1 MRNMSNSIQR
11 IGFSKKAGLSVAAV
25 AVILPMAACSSS
37 DDNSS
42 TDKPSPVAQIDQL
55 TGTST
60 AVLLDAGFADA
71 LKSLKVTPGVVGDAT
86 LADGSVSFPITGG
99 NVTYYEPGSVSP
111 YVQGIVEH
119 DGSGLSLTA
128 GGTEVDLTDFAID
141 PGTSKLYGDVSVNGK
156 SAATH
161 AFIFQLDGRTL
172 KPLQTEGDM
181 AILEGTKV
189 EVSPDAAALLNETFK
204 TDGVTEGL
212 LVGTA
217 KITINTK

>member
-1 MRNMSNSIQR
+1 MSTTTTTLT
-11 IGFSKKAGLSVAAV
+11 KKMLLGTAA
-25 AVILPMAACSSS
+25 AAIILPLAACGS
-37 DDNSS
+37 DE
-42 TDKPSPVAQIDQL
+42 DKTAAMPKPEPVAQVDEL
-55 TGTST
+55 TGEST
-60 AVLLDAGFADA
+60 AVLLDAGFAEA

-99 NVTYYEPGSVSP
+99 NVTYYEPGSISP

-119 DGSGLSLTA
+119 DGSGLSLSA
-128 GGTEVDLTDFAID
+128 GGTEVDLTNFEID
-141 PGTSKLYGDVSVNGK
+141 PGTSKLYGDVDVDGK

-161 AFIFQLDGRTL
+161 AFIFQLDGSTL
-172 KPLQTEGDM
+172 KPLQAGPNDT
-181 AILEGTKV
+181 AILEGTQVKV
-189 EVSPDAAALLNETFK
+189 SGDAAALLNDTFN